1 MTLKKSLSF
10 KNLRSSSR
18 VIYAI
23 TRLRVFRIIYGISY
37 FIIIFSFHQENIRM
51 MAFNFSVNAQ
61 KSKRFI
67 HMQSPLRK
75 SVKTSDAA
83 LEQSAFAAR
92 SPSCIMA
99 LNSASVI
106 STRTSVSEISCC
118 FSIPSTK
125 FPTLGSAWVVKVT
138 VLVSKRI
145 ASHLSPAYMNTPK
158 IAINFAALKATSFL

>member
-1 MTLKKSLSF
+1 M
-10 KNLRSSSR
+10 
-18 VIYAI
+18 V
-23 TRLRVFRIIYGISY
+23 
-37 FIIIFSFHQENIRM
+37 
-51 MAFNFSVNAQ
+51 FNFSVNAQ
-61 KSKRFI
+61 KFEQPI
-67 HMQSPLRK
+67 HIQSSLRK
-75 SVKTSDAA
+75 SAKTSDTA
-83 LEQSAFAAR
+83 LEWSAFAAL
-92 SPSCIMA
+92 SPSYIMA

>member
-1 MTLKKSLSF
+1 M
-10 KNLRSSSR
+10 
-18 VIYAI
+18 V
-23 TRLRVFRIIYGISY
+23 
-37 FIIIFSFHQENIRM
+37 
-51 MAFNFSVNAQ
+51 FNFSVNAQ
-61 KSKRFI
+61 KFEQPI
-67 HMQSPLRK
+67 HIQSSLRK
-75 SVKTSDAA
+75 SAKTSDTA
-83 LEQSAFAAR
+83 LEWSAFAAR

-106 STRTSVSEISCC
+106 SARASSTGILSF

-125 FPTLGSAWVVKVT
+125 FPASRSAWVVKVT

>member
-1 MTLKKSLSF
+1 M
-10 KNLRSSSR
+10 
-18 VIYAI
+18 V
-23 TRLRVFRIIYGISY
+23 
-37 FIIIFSFHQENIRM
+37 
-51 MAFNFSVNAQ
+51 FNFSVNAQ
-61 KSKRFI
+61 KFEQPI
-67 HMQSPLRK
+67 HIQSSLRK
-75 SVKTSDAA
+75 SAKTSDTA
-83 LEQSAFAAR
+83 LEWSAFAAL

-99 LNSASVI
+99 LNSASV
-106 STRTSVSEISCC
+106 ISCC

>member
-1 MTLKKSLSF
+1 MF
-10 KNLRSSSR
+10 
-18 VIYAI
+18 
-23 TRLRVFRIIYGISY
+23 FRIIYGLSY

-61 KSKRFI
+61 KSEQPI
-67 HMQSPLRK
+67 HIQSSLRK
-75 SVKTSDAA
+75 SAKTSGAA
-83 LEQSAFAAR
+83 LEWSAFAAL

-138 VLVSKRI
+138 VLVSKQI

>member
-1 MTLKKSLSF
+1 MLSCDISH
-10 KNLRSSSR
+10 KAHL
-18 VIYAI
+18 
-23 TRLRVFRIIYGISY
+23 VFMIIYGQSY
-37 FIIIFSFHQENIRM
+37 FIIIFSFYQGSIRRM
-51 MAFNFSVNAQ
+51 VFNFSVNAQ
-61 KSKRFI
+61 KFEQPI
-67 HMQSPLRK
+67 HIQSSLRK
-75 SVKTSDAA
+75 SAKTSDAV
-83 LEQSAFAAR
+83 LEWSAFAAL

-138 VLVSKRI
+138 VLVSKQI